1 MPRRTQ
7 REKPENTAARPL
19 LFDERAVSSRALRIE
34 SVIAS
39 AYMMTVPDD
48 VRSRLD
54 STVLLVALC
63 RQ

>member
-34 SVIAS
+34 SVDR
-39 AYMMTVPDD
+39 VGVHDD
-48 VRSRLD
+48 GAGRCAQP
-54 STVLLVALC
+54 T
-63 RQ
+63 